1 MPEAS
6 DYIAATA
13 DETRSL
19 AQPLSQHEYAKGLQK
34 LAKELGVVIA
44 AGIHDL
50 PEDLH
55 GDDRVQNTQVLI
67 GTDGELLADY
77 NKVSARAVQVWSVMS
92 IDSS

>member
-1 MPEAS
+1 M
-6 DYIAATA
+6 
-13 DETRSL
+13 
-19 AQPLSQHEYAKGLQK
+19 SQHEYALGLRK

-50 PEDLH
+50 PEDPQ

-77 NKVSARAVQVWSVMS
+77 NKVSSDAE
-92 IDSS
+92 